1 MAEQSEVPVGVVEGA
16 SPSPKPAK
24 ERMRAGKR
32 FALQAAAVTVALGSV
47 ASFAAAPPASANT
60 PSDYSHTFYVGGAPG
75 YEGLPV
81 TVGWTDDH
89 AWVISSYGAALSA
102 GSGFIASQLCSVV
115 SGETGPFNPVGKACS
130 TVATQIVSSLVDG
143 QPALTDHGL
152 WMAYYVWG
160 QPNTSGTW

>member
-1 MAEQSEVPVGVVEGA
+1 
-16 SPSPKPAK
+16 
-24 ERMRAGKR
+24 MRAGKKL
-32 FALQAAAVTVALGSV
+32 ALKLAAVTVALGSV
-47 ASFAAAPPASANT
+47 MTFAAAQPASANT
-60 PSDYSHTFYVGGAPG
+60 PSDYSQTFYVGATPG
-75 YEGLPV
+75 SEGMPI

-102 GSGFIASQLCSVV
+102 GSGFIASLLCAVV

-130 TVATQIVSSLVDG
+130 TLVTEVVSSLAEG

-152 WMAYYVWG
+152 WMAYYMWG